1 MKLNLDKE
9 YNHKGTLYGPGETEV
24 PARIAKVI
32 KRHQERAAEAEK
44 KSGADKGEKK

>member
-9 YNHKGTLYGPGETEV
+9 YNHNGTLYGPGETEV

-32 KRHQERAAEAEK
+32 KKHQERAAADEK
-44 KSGADKGEKK
+44 KSATDKSKKE